1 MGNEA
6 FLYFAYELGKQ
17 RARDSWEDYLPAI
30 RSAYEKGLNEDAN
43 TDNKLAKLLTR
54 FINQNEGADRA
65 VASDAIEYIKKMG
78 HMEQFATS
86 LDYFVFD
93 LDEGRA
99 GFNPIRDKEDY
110 LDKRDHLFKQMN
122 LPMMSQQDKEVIK
135 QRILDL
141 DSEATKLKLINQSLK
156 QEDSYNHMYN
166 RGVSEA
172 QKKFPK
178 ASQEV
183 IHEWATK
190 WAKAHGGQLNENKH
204 EYVLYIDNKPAA
216 KYQQENDALRDIAQL
231 KKSRP
236 ESVLDLKREVCNLE
250 TIKHIAE
257 GQSIFNEN
265 QFDHLTSKRLKSI
278 LLAPQA
284 NAQTLEWAMDF
295 TEDAL
300 RADYDDEGIDSRTF
314 DARNKAY
321 EQAAEAFYDQ
331 DGEINPGAD
340 LDATLAH
347 LKQFWSV

>member
-1 MGNEA
+1 
-6 FLYFAYELGKQ
+6 
-17 RARDSWEDYLPAI
+17 
-30 RSAYEKGLNEDAN
+30 
-43 TDNKLAKLLTR
+43 
-54 FINQNEGADRA
+54 
-65 VASDAIEYIKKMG
+65 
-78 HMEQFATS
+78 
-86 LDYFVFD
+86 
-93 LDEGRA
+93 
-99 GFNPIRDKEDY
+99 
-110 LDKRDHLFKQMN
+110 MN
-122 LPMMSQQDKEVIK
+122 LPMMSQQDKAVIK
-135 QRILDL
+135 QRLLDL
-141 DSEATKLKLINQSLK
+141 DREARKLKLIDESLSQGEYHIATVTLDNGEKRKFKVTYDEGYTDTIKNFYAK
-156 QEDSYNHMYN
+156 QGRKVVDIDMDFAVHGDNTGDRPEDSYNHMYN
-166 RGVSEA
+166 RGISEA

-295 TEDAL
+295 TQDAL
-300 RADYDDEGIDSRTF
+300 RADYDDEGIDSNTF
-314 DARNKAY
+314 DPRNKAY
-321 EQAAEAFYDQ
+321 EQAREAFYDQ
-331 DGEINPGAD
+331 DGEINPEAD